1 MGTAGWR
8 MPEDLLQLEFGLK
21 NKLFIAGLGNQL
33 TLTSNV
39 IKMNIFQGS
48 ESKINFI
55 CLFV

>member
-8 MPEDLLQLEFGLK
+8 MPEDLLQLELGLK
-21 NKLFIAGLGNQL
+21 NNLFIAGLGNQL

-55 CLFV
+55 RLFV